1 VAMMNQ
7 TELKFLHSEEN
18 LIQLK
23 LEYFR
28 RFSTDDLIK
37 SLKPEQVGA
46 LKTKKDGTMMD
57 GHHRI
62 KVLIERG
69 IDVNQLPRETWER
82 IE

>member
-1 VAMMNQ
+1 
-7 TELKFLHSEEN
+7 LHSQEN
-18 LIQLK
+18 LIELK

-28 RFSTDDLIK
+28 RLTTEDLIK
-37 SLKPEQVGA
+37 SLKQEQEGA
-46 LKTKKDGTMMD
+46 LKTKTDGTMMD

-69 IDVNQLPRETWER
+69 IDVNKLPREIWGR

>member
-1 VAMMNQ
+1 MNQ
-7 TELKFLHSEEN
+7 PKLKFLHSQEN
-18 LIQLK
+18 LIELK

-28 RFSTDDLIK
+28 RISTEDLIE
-37 SLKPEQVGA
+37 SLKPEKEGA

-62 KVLIERG
+62 QILIERG
-69 IDVNQLPRETWER
+69 IDVNQLPREIWER

>member
-1 VAMMNQ
+1 MNQ
-7 TELKFLHSEEN
+7 SELKFLHSEEN
-18 LIQLK
+18 LIELK

-28 RFSTDDLIK
+28 KISTEDLIK
-37 SLKPEQVGA
+37 SLKPENEGA

-69 IDVNQLPRETWER
+69 VEVDNLPREIWER
-82 IE
+82 TE